1 MPVKKPLV
9 VTAGQI
15 QELQSGDNINVAASD
30 IASGVINTA
39 RLGSSGTANNTTFLR
54 GDQTWA
60 VPSGLDVQTFT
71 SNGTWTKPSGAKLCR
86 IFLVGGG
93 AGGGGGARQAQSVAS
108 SGGSGGASGNI
119 VVYDIAAD
127 DLPSTITVTIAATA
141 AGGNG
146 ATSNNTNGSNGTTG
160 NTTRLT
166 DGSGNVLCLAVGS
179 PPGNGGTTAQTN
191 GADVSVSTVGL
202 TSNLLH
208 VQNSIISSQA
218 VLHTSNRGAAY
229 IVGNGQ
235 TAGVTSSATA
245 YSFVYQKLH
254 IVSGGCAGGSISAAN
269 AALSGGSFPA
279 LTDFNGTTILAAT
292 TAPTAGSGNN
302 GSNGS
307 TVYQSDTT
315 SLNNFFLRSTGGTGG
330 ASGDTA
336 GTIAGGNGGN
346 GGIGSAGGGGGG
358 SRNGVNAGNGGSGG
372 QGWARIITFL

>member
-1 MPVKKPLV
+1 MAVKKPLV
-9 VTAGQI
+9 LASGQI
-15 QELQSGDNINVAASD
+15 QELQSGDTVAGGGISTAVD
-30 IASGVINTA
+30 I
-39 RLGSSGTANNTTFLR
+39 
-54 GDQTWA
+54 
-60 VPSGLDVQTFT
+60 QTFT

-93 AGGGGGARQAQSVAS
+93 SGGGGGARQAQSVAS

-127 DLPSTITVTIAATA
+127 DLPSTITVTVAATA

-146 ATSNNTNGSNGTTG
+146 ATSNNTNGSAGTTG
-160 NTTRLT
+160 NTTQLI
-166 DGSGNVLCLAVGS
+166 DGSGNILCLAAGS
-179 PPGNGGTTAQTN
+179 PAGAGGTTASTN
-191 GADVSVSTVGL
+191 GADISYTTVAL

-208 VQNSIISSQA
+208 VNNSIIASKS

-229 IVGNGQ
+229 TVGNGQ
-235 TAGVTSSATA
+235 TTSITANATA
-245 YSFVYQKLH
+245 YSFLFQKLH
-254 IVSGGCAGGSISAAN
+254 ILSGGCAGGSISAAN
-269 AALSGGSFPA
+269 AALLGGSFPA

-307 TVYQSDTT
+307 TVYQSNTT

-336 GTIAGGNGGN
+336 GLIAGGNGGN

-358 SRNGVNAGNGGSGG
+358 ARNGVNGGNGGNGG